1 VAIPKHLRL
10 EFVTLERA
18 IVHDDV
24 DEVELPG
31 EEGYIGVL
39 PGHAPLLAALKTGEM
54 WYRKG
59 TERKYAFLAAGF
71 VEIVPDRVSVLAEV
85 AERAEDIDLAR
96 RGASGQTVVDGN
108 RLRTRPHRAAA
119 GAHPAP
125 GVHAAYPDA
134 RLTIHGQPVL
144 LRRL

>member
-1 VAIPKHLRL
+1 MAIPKHLRL

-96 RGASGQTVVDGN
+96 AEASKRRAEE
-108 RLRTRPHRAAA
+108 RLARQSSTEIDYERARIA
-119 GAHPAP
+119 
-125 GVHAAYPDA
+125 
-134 RLTIHGQPVL
+134 L
-144 LRRL
+144 LRALTRLQVSTRHTRMRG